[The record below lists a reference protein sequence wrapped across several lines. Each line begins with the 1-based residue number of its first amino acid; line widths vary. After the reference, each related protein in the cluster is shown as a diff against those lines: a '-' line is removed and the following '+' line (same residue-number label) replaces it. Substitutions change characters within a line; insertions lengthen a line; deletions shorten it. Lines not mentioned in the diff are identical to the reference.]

1 MTNEGL
7 GTTNK
12 ENFQMKSLKF
22 KKLWVGIIIL
32 ILLTPAGLILPEIFK
47 SGGAWGEWGIDEI
60 AEWMKREGLNE
71 YVPEGLKRLS
81 EIWSAPMP
89 DYAFSGWEG
98 VVSTSI
104 AYIISGIIGV
114 GLVVIVSIL
123 IGKFL
128 ARKDGNP

>member
-1 MTNEGL
+1 MTSEGL

-32 ILLTPAGLILPEIFK
+32 ILLTPAGLILPELLK
-47 SGGAWGEWGIDEI
+47 AGGAWGEWGIDEI

-81 EIWSAPMP
+81 EIWSAPIP
-89 DYAFSGWEG
+89 DYAFSGWESG
-98 VVSTSI
+98 AKGYI
-104 AYIISGIIGV
+104 AYILSGLIGV
-114 GLVVIVSIL
+114 LIVVAVSYIFSKL
-123 IGKFL
+123 LKPK
-128 ARKDGNP
+128 RD